1 MKKMFALLFATIL
14 LTGCAADLVPTVTA
28 TPTPEPT
35 SKSVVGAAEALLLQN
50 MQYQMTRDAA
60 VAQQEA
66 AGAAI
71 TMTAIVEA
79 NAATAAAQVKSERA
93 TQQMQAKQE
102 RATQQAQERIDAATA
117 QARADTATQN
127 AVIAAQTQQAWEA
140 TVTAAVVG
148 TQTAFPMTMTA
159 LPIHSTAEAA
169 SLLAQGTEQ
178 AGSAELT
185 NLTVKRQTM
194 KNGLD
199 AFLPWTLIVSGFI
212 IGSLSIVIFT
222 QYRQLKRD
230 RNGLLGGEVVKH
242 KNGVTVI
249 RPDNMTGAAMTI
261 NKQGQV
267 TEAGSVSDF
276 QQQTTRR
283 QQLREASIGKTLP
296 EFRQIV
302 GMFGQPPAGNATGV
316 IYFDADRVLSK
327 ILRDAEEDMVDGEVT
342 DV

>member
-117 QARADTATQN
+117 QARADTATP
-127 AVIAAQTQQAWEA
+127 ADS
-140 TVTAAVVG
+140 
-148 TQTAFPMTMTA
+148 F
-159 LPIHSTAEAA
+159 HSR
-169 SLLAQGTEQ
+169 GC
-178 AGSAELT
+178 
-185 NLTVKRQTM
+185 
-194 KNGLD
+194 
-199 AFLPWTLIVSGFI
+199 
-212 IGSLSIVIFT
+212 
-222 QYRQLKRD
+222 
-230 RNGLLGGEVVKH
+230 
-242 KNGVTVI
+242 
-249 RPDNMTGAAMTI
+249 
-261 NKQGQV
+261 
-267 TEAGSVSDF
+267 
-276 QQQTTRR
+276 
-283 QQLREASIGKTLP
+283 
-296 EFRQIV
+296 
-302 GMFGQPPAGNATGV
+302 QPPGPGHRAGRQRR
-316 IYFDADRVLSK
+316 ADQPDS
-327 ILRDAEEDMVDGEVT
+327 
-342 DV
+342 